1 MKVIRSLNLDDIYKK
16 IGDLGPY
23 QILMI
28 CLIGMVTN
36 IQQIVGLSYSFYGA
50 VPDFR

>member
-1 MKVIRSLNLDDIYKK
+1 MKLFNYIQLDDIYKK

-28 CLIGMVTN
+28 SLIGMVTF
-36 IQQIVGLSYSFYGA
+36 IQNIVGLSYSFYA
-50 VPDFR
+50 AAPDFR